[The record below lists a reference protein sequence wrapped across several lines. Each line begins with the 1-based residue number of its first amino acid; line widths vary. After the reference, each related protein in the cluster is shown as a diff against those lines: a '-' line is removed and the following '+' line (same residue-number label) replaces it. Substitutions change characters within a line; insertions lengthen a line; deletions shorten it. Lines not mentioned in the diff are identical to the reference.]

1 MARIRPGVVSVVLVN
16 FRGTDDTIAAIRGL
30 EELDWPADRSE
41 VIVVENGSGDA
52 SAERIRRAHPNI
64 HLVESRANLGFA
76 GGSNLGASKAAGEY
90 LAFLNNDARPDARW
104 IRSAVERFE
113 SDSTVGAVA
122 SKVLDWEGAN
132 VDFIDAAL
140 TWFGQGYKPFTAQPV
155 PRNYDVPTSVLFGT
169 GSAMFVRAS
178 DFKSLGGFD
187 ERFFMFFEDVDLGW
201 RLNLAGRSF
210 AYEPKSI
217 AYHKHHASMASYGAF
232 KEQYLLER
240 NALFTLYK
248 NAGEAA
254 LARLLPATLA
264 LTVRRAVARGGLD
277 SQAFDLRRGDS
288 ESDDTTVSKQ
298 TLAGVFAIDQ
308 FVAALPE
315 LEHERAR
322 IQSARR
328 VTDQQISELFGQQD
342 APSYQDKHYLAGYD
356 AIVDAF
362 SVLDA
367 SRSTRVLV
375 ITGDPIGAKM
385 AGPAIR
391 AWHIAHALSGVSEVT
406 LVTLS
411 GHEPMDVP
419 FELRTV
425 RPYDD
430 RTMAKLERTHDV
442 VVFQGD
448 AMDVFDSIRNSTK
461 VIVAD
466 VYDPMHLE
474 QLEQGREQG
483 LEGWTRQVQGATDI
497 LNEQLGRADF
507 LMCASERQ
515 KHFYLGQLAALGRL
529 TPSTYAGDPDFS
541 KLISVVPFGLEEQ
554 FPTRSGAAMRGVVPG
569 IGADDKILLWS
580 GGLYNWFDPLTLIR
594 AVADVATRHDD
605 IRLFFLGT
613 RNPNSAVPDMGIV
626 AEARALAVKLGVLD
640 TSVFFNESWVDY
652 ADRHNYLAEADV
664 GVSTHF
670 AHVETTFS
678 FRTRILDY
686 LWASLPM
693 VVTRGD
699 HFAELVERE
708 GLGIAVDAADASGL
722 AAGLETLLYTPGR
735 AEAASTAISAVRS
748 RFIWATVL
756 EPLVDFV
763 RNPRH
768 AADIVV
774 DTTGVRHRAR
784 STQRSRGLRRNL
796 DLARY
801 YLRAG
806 GPVLVVRKVR
816 SRLDRTR

>member
-16 FRGTDDTIAAIRGL
+16 FRGTDDTITAVRGL
-30 EELDWPADRSE
+30 EEQDWPADRYQ
-41 VIVVENGSGDA
+41 VIVVENGSGDN
-52 SAERIRRAHPNI
+52 SAERLRTALPGIRLI
-64 HLVESRANLGFA
+64 VSKSNLGFA
-76 GGSNLGASKAAGEY
+76 GGCNLGVAKATGEY

-113 SDSTVGAVA
+113 SDPTVGAVA

-140 TWFGQGYKPFTAQPV
+140 TWFGQGYKPLTAQPV
-155 PRNYDVPTSVLFGT
+155 PRNYEIPSSVLFGT

-178 DFKSLGGFD
+178 DFAELGGFD

-201 RLNLAGRSF
+201 RLNLAGRTF
-210 AYEPKSI
+210 AYEPSSI
-217 AYHKHHASMASYGAF
+217 AFHKHHASMTSFGAF

-248 NAGEAA
+248 NAGDQA
-254 LARLLPATLA
+254 LAHLLPATLA

-277 SQAFDLRRGDS
+277 SEAFDLRRGDK
-288 ESDDTTVSKQ
+288 ETDDITVSKQ
-298 TLAGVFAIDQ
+298 TMAGVFAIDQ

-315 LEHERAR
+315 LEKERER
-322 IQSARR
+322 IQSGRK
-328 VTDQQISELFGQQD
+328 VTDQQIAELFGQQD

-362 SVLDA
+362 GVLDA
-367 SRSTRVLV
+367 VRSTRVLV

-391 AWHIAHALSGVSEVT
+391 AWHIAQALSSVATVT
-406 LVTLS
+406 LVSLS
-411 GHEPMDVP
+411 GHEPVDAP

-430 RTMAKLERTHDV
+430 RAMAKLEKSADV
-442 VVFQGD
+442 IVFQGD
-448 AMDVFDSIRNSTK
+448 AMDVFDSIRDSTK
-461 VIVAD
+461 VIVVD

-483 LEGWTRQVQGATDI
+483 PEGWTRQVQGATDI
-497 LNEQLGRADF
+497 LNEQLSRADF
-507 LMCASERQ
+507 MMCASERQ

-529 TPSTYAGDPDFS
+529 TPTTYSDDPDFS
-541 KLISVVPFGLEEQ
+541 KLISVVPFGLRKQ
-554 FPTRSGAAMRGVVPG
+554 FPASTGPAMRGVVPG
-569 IGADDKILLWS
+569 IGVDDKILLWS

-594 AVADVATRHDD
+594 AVADASTRHDNL
-605 IRLFFLGT
+605 RLFFLGT
-613 RNPNSAVPDMGIV
+613 RNPNPNVPEMGIV
-626 AEARALAVKLGVLD
+626 AESRALAAELGVLG
-640 TSVFFNESWVDY
+640 TSVFFNDSWVDY
-652 ADRHNYLAEADV
+652 ADRHNYLAEADL

-670 AHVETTFS
+670 NHIETTFS

-708 GLGIAVDAADASGL
+708 GLGIAVDAEDVSGL
-722 AAGLETLLYTPGR
+722 AAAIETILYEPGR
-735 AEAASTAISAVRS
+735 AESASQNASAVRQ
-748 RFIWATVL
+748 RFLWSTVL
-756 EPLVDFV
+756 APLVEFI

-768 AADIVV
+768 APDIIV
-774 DTTGVRHRAR
+774 DATGVRRLAR
-784 STQRSRGLRRNL
+784 STQRARGLRRNV

-806 GPVLVVRKVR
+806 GPMLVVRKVR
-816 SRLDRTR
+816 SRLGRAR